1 MSGIRSLSALSASA
15 STSRVLYLH
24 IVGETFSEEPEYGTS
39 PFFRDSLLNQSVI
52 VKHRFRSDEAYL
64 VPSGGPVG
72 TKIIFPL
79 DRSDLRVGGQY
90 IFINETGYKDSLINV
105 LGYRVD
111 DFEHDLETLRLL
123 NSIPSSCASNCAGTI
138 VPLRI
143 VTSPSRQQIPPVC

>member
-1 MSGIRSLSALSASA
+1 MSGIRSLTALSASA
-15 STSRVLYLH
+15 STSRVLNLH
-24 IVGETFSEEPEYGTS
+24 NVAEAFSEDADYS
-39 PFFRDSLLNQSVI
+39 AAPFFRDSALNQAVI

-105 LGYRVD
+105 LGYKCD
-111 DFEHDLETLRLL
+111 DFEYDLETLRLL
-123 NSIPSSCASNCAGTI
+123 NTIPSLDPFLVREQLRRHNRASQLA
-138 VPLRI
+138 LAFFR
-143 VTSPSRQQIPPVC
+143 